1 MKPNTAVLNLIR
13 PYWSFNMA
21 AVNSIRRI
29 EVSETS
35 IRPYWNQYGRIE
47 VSIQPQWTQYG
58 RIEISEFQ
66 YGRIE
71 LQYDRIEVQKFQY
84 GRIAP
89 VGRIAPIPYK
99 YDVNWTSFH
108 TFSLSF
114 DSLLE
119 YSGVFEQCSALEISL
134 GVDPT
139 KFLSPEPFCLRIEP
153 SRREILR
160 ISIVKSF

>member
-13 PYWSFNMA
+13 PYWSFNTA

-47 VSIQPQWTQYG
+47 ASIQPYWTQYG
-58 RIEISEFQ
+58 
-66 YGRIE
+66 
-71 LQYDRIEVQKFQY
+71 RIEVQKFQY
-84 GRIAP
+84 GRIAS

-108 TFSLSF
+108 TFILSF

-139 KFLSPEPFCLRIEP
+139 KFWNSEHLAWRFEP